1 MRNGNNVLD
10 DALLKG
16 VKKETIDAYIST
28 SPINQQTFLVINNF
42 DKKLKKKEMSYPS

>member
-1 MRNGNNVLD
+1 MRNNRYVLD

-28 SPINQQTFLVINNF
+28 SPIKQQTFLVINNF
-42 DKKLKKKEMSYPS
+42 DKRLKKKEMSYPS